1 MASNVGRR
9 NGRHIWNDPNTLRA
23 ALQQAGSQPGHHRGM
38 WIDTHCHLDAPEFNA
53 DRGCVL
59 ERARAAG
66 VLGLVMP
73 AVAVAHFET
82 VRALAHA
89 SGAAYALGIHPLWTA
104 QAAEGDLERL
114 AQHLHD
120 WRDDPHLVAVGEIGL
135 DHFVPDL
142 DHDLQRRYY
151 RAQLKLARDAGL
163 PVILHVRRS
172 ADALLQGLRQIEV
185 PGGIAHAFN
194 GSAVQAGQFVARG
207 FALGF
212 GGTLSFERSLQIRA
226 LAQQLPATALVL
238 ETDAPDI
245 PPHWLYRTAG
255 ERAAGQPQGRNE
267 PAELPRIAAVL
278 AGLRGWSLED
288 TALQTTANAH
298 AALPGLA
305 RMATR
310 V

>member
-1 MASNVGRR
+1 
-9 NGRHIWNDPNTLRA
+9 
-23 ALQQAGSQPGHHRGM
+23 M
-38 WIDTHCHLDAPEFNA
+38 WIDTHCHLDAPEFDA
-53 DRGCVL
+53 DRGRVL

-120 WRDDPHLVAVGEIGL
+120 WRDDPRLVAVGEIGL

-185 PGGIAHAFN
+185 VGGIAHAFN

-245 PPHWLYRTAG
+245 PPHWLYRTAE

-278 AGLRGWSLED
+278 AGLRGWSLEE
-288 TALQTTANAH
+288 TALHTSANAR

-305 RMATR
+305 QVPPMAPSAALS
-310 V
+310 